1 MNEEKKFINSV
12 KELNSKEL
20 KRFIQELELEY
31 KRSKDELKKE
41 LISRPIATKEKEE
54 RLKMGKERIKGEQR
68 LKEEKKRK
76 QLDLTATE
84 DLCLLQRKHLS
95 MLHKRE
101 YELLSNVRLFI
112 EFFFSAAIFYHSS
125 FFIYFCSCSLL

>member
-112 EFFFSAAIFYHSS
+112 SS
-125 FFIYFCSCSLL
+125 FFFFCYFSSLSTIYLFL

>member
-112 EFFFSAAIFYHSS
+112 SS
-125 FFIYFCSCSLL
+125 FFFFFCYFSSLSTIYLFL

>member
-101 YELLSNVRLFI
+101 YELLSNVRCYRV
-112 EFFFSAAIFYHSS
+112 FSAIFITLHYL
-125 FFIYFCSCSLL
+125 FFL